1 MTYLTTA
8 YVAGDRD
15 TFAQIFRRA
24 GSVNTRI
31 AVFGD
36 SQEYDKGQGKHFI
49 AQLNALSFR
58 QFGVCSETPIIF
70 PANDS
75 TNQGQWVAHSR
86 LAYNA
91 AKTTPDSYI
100 LPSKA
105 VVTNN
110 STSQGCSRVLPVTK
124 ADYSYY
130 NRAGV
135 YDILDP
141 TDGFVADLFAYTSTA
156 GPPELYWRSSPYID
170 IASSGYFGANN
181 ATGFSSGLELDQTD
195 NQPVKFRTGTIPYD
209 PTKPQTN
216 LIYRGANASGGV
228 VAGANLAGAR
238 LVSLASTGGIIWE
251 GFAFTGYTT
260 ESIAANHA
268 NAGAMFRTMGD
279 WDAIL
284 IGLGTNNSDVLG
296 DTAAEFKTKLL
307 ALIALLRGSTW
318 ANTTVPIILMSDT
331 ERNDLSAGQET
342 EDQLYADAITEIAEA
357 GTKIIAVNSRRMME
371 DIGYDPDDTT
381 WSDDG
386 IHPTPMAQRARA
398 ETLCNSLFGLAS
410 DGDVVDGV
418 TAQTIADTLIAAM
431 NATPPE
437 IELSDTTVNGITG
450 TIAGKVA
457 LAIGV
462 GQRQAVNSSVLNV
475 YVGETISETIVVT
488 LPDKTTPVDLDDKN
502 LVLVFETND
511 KAKTKISVLTLEDEE
526 LSVSGDDRNNLTFKY
541 PAAVTTEA
549 VTHKWALRDA
559 DDDDRLIMGGKVV
572 VSDAAV
578 E

>member
-1 MTYLTTA
+1 MTYLTTD
-8 YVAGDRD
+8 YVVGDRD
-15 TFAQIFRRA
+15 TFAQIVRLA

-49 AQLNALSFR
+49 SQLNALSWR
-58 QFGVCSETPIIF
+58 QLGVCSETPVIF

-75 TNQGQWVAHSR
+75 TNQGQWVSHSR

-130 NRAGV
+130 NQAGV

-156 GPPELYWRSSPYID
+156 GPPELYWRSSPYAD

-181 ATGFSSGLELDQTD
+181 ATGYSSGLELDQTD
-195 NQPVKFRTGTIPYD
+195 DEPVKFRTGTIPYD

-216 LIYRGANASGGV
+216 LIYRGSDASGGV

-238 LVSLASTGGIIWE
+238 LISLATAGGIIWE
-251 GFAFTGYTT
+251 GFAFSGYTT

-268 NAGAMFRTMGD
+268 NAGAMFRMMGD
-279 WDAIL
+279 WDAIM

-318 ANTTVPIILMSDT
+318 ANATVPIILVSDT
-331 ERNDLSAGQET
+331 ARNDLSAGQET
-342 EDQLYADAITEIAEA
+342 QDQLYADAIAEIATA
-357 GTKIIAVNSRRMME
+357 GTKIIAINSRRMME
-371 DIGYDPDDTT
+371 DIGYAPDDEV
-381 WSDDG
+381 WSGDG
-386 IHPTPMAQRARA
+386 IHHTEMAQRARA

-410 DGDVVDGV
+410 DGDVAAGV
-418 TAQTIADTLIAAM
+418 TAASIASSVLAAM
-431 NATPPE
+431 NANPPDVNVASLDSAAVASIGAASVTIIPAAGSVPNRAGKNYILAYTAE
-437 IELSDTTVNGITG
+437 TATVSITVLDSARNAVDVSAKTLGVYWETEGRVEVSSLTSGITVG
-450 TIAGKVA
+450 GAGNNVVSF
-457 LAIGV
+457 AIPS
-462 GQRQAVNSSVLNV
+462 AVSDS
-475 YVGETISETIVVT
+475 
-488 LPDKTTPVDLDDKN
+488 
-502 LVLVFETND
+502 
-511 KAKTKISVLTLEDEE
+511 
-526 LSVSGDDRNNLTFKY
+526 DRSLIF
-541 PAAVTTEA
+541 
-549 VTHKWALRDA
+549 ALRDQSA
-559 DDDDRLIMGGKVV
+559 PKSLYAGGVFDIQYLP
-572 VSDAAV
+572 SGS
-578 E
+578 